1 VPSLVD
7 GNRNST
13 ADEGRDLI
21 ADERSGRKDA
31 AETKLNT
38 NQLSA
43 SVATVRELLDQQFP
57 HWADRPIT
65 KGPSAGAGNAL
76 FRLGDDLVVRLPLHP
91 GSAAAVDVE
100 LTWLPWLAPQ
110 LPLAV
115 PIPVAAGAPDEA
127 FPRPWAVFRWL
138 RGTSLDTCTNF
149 DRVDV
154 AVRLGEFVAA
164 LRSIE
169 VAGAPASLRPHP
181 LQGDDSE
188 VHSDIR
194 ALSAEGVVDEALAT
208 AVWDSA
214 LAAPLY
220 HLPTFIHGDLFPM
233 NLLADR
239 GTLSA
244 VIDFDLMGAGDSAVD
259 MVPAWTLLT
268 AETRPL
274 FREASGVD
282 DDTWIRGRGW
292 ALKAALGA
300 VCRYGVGGH
309 PQAVIGQHSLSQII
323 AGRRQ
328 TS

>member
-1 VPSLVD
+1 M
-7 GNRNST
+7 
-13 ADEGRDLI
+13 

-31 AETKLNT
+31 GETTGNT
-38 NQLSA
+38 GRLSV

-57 HWADRPIT
+57 HWADRPLT
-65 KGPSAGAGNAL
+65 EGPSAGAGNAL

-115 PIPVAAGAPDEA
+115 PIPVAAGAPGEL

-138 RGTSLDTCTNF
+138 RGVGVDTCAGI
-149 DRVDV
+149 DLADV
-154 AVRLGEFVAA
+154 ATRLGRFVAA
-164 LRSIE
+164 LRDIE

-181 LQGDDSE
+181 LQGDGSE
-188 VHSDIR
+188 VRVDIR
-194 ALSAEGVVDEALAT
+194 ALSAEGLVDEAPAT

-214 LAAPLY
+214 LAAPPH
-220 HLPTFIHGDLFPM
+220 HLPAWIHGDLFPM
-233 NLLADR
+233 NLLVDR
-239 GTLSA
+239 GALAA

-292 ALKAALGA
+292 ALKAGLGA
-300 VCRYGVGGH
+300 VRRFGVGGH
-309 PQAVIGQHSLSQII
+309 PQAVVGQRSLSQII
-323 AGRRQ
+323 ADYRH

>member
-1 VPSLVD
+1 M
-7 GNRNST
+7 N
-13 ADEGRDLI
+13 A
-21 ADERSGRKDA
+21 
-31 AETKLNT
+31 
-38 NQLSA
+38 NQPNV
-43 SVATVRELLDQQFP
+43 SVATVRELLDRQFP
-57 HWADRPIT
+57 RWADRPIT
-65 KGPSAGAGNAL
+65 EGPSGGAGNAL

-100 LTWLPWLAPQ
+100 LTWLPWLASQ

-115 PIPVAAGAPDEA
+115 PIPVAAGAPDDV
-127 FPRPWAVFRWL
+127 FPRQWAVFRWL
-138 RGTSLDTCTNF
+138 RGVGLDTYH
-149 DRVDV
+149 DVDLVDV
-154 AVRLGEFVAA
+154 AVRLGRFVAA

-169 VAGAPASLRPHP
+169 VTGAPASLRPHP
-181 LQGDDSE
+181 LQGDGSE

-194 ALSAEGVVDEALAT
+194 ALGAEGIVDEALAT

-214 LAAPLY
+214 RAAPSF
-220 HLPTFIHGDLFPM
+220 HLPVWIHGDLFPM
-233 NLLADR
+233 NLLTEQGA
-239 GTLSA
+239 LSA

-292 ALKAALGA
+292 ALKAGLGA
-300 VCRYGVGGH
+300 VRRYGVGGH
-309 PQAVIGQHSLSQII
+309 PQAAVGRYALSQTI
-323 AGRRQ
+323 ADYGQ

>member
-1 VPSLVD
+1 M
-7 GNRNST
+7 
-13 ADEGRDLI
+13 I
-21 ADERSGRKDA
+21 ADDRSGRKDA
-31 AETKLNT
+31 AETKVNA
-38 NQLSA
+38 NPLSV

-65 KGPSAGAGNAL
+65 EGPSAGAGNAL
-76 FRLGDDLVVRLPLHP
+76 FRLGDDLVVRLPLHR
-91 GSAAAVDVE
+91 GSAAAVDME

-115 PIPVAAGAPDEA
+115 PVPVAAGAPDEI

-138 RGTSLDTCTNF
+138 RGVGLDTYAGL
-149 DRVDV
+149 DLVDV
-154 AVRLGEFVAA
+154 AVRLGQFVAA
-164 LRSIE
+164 LRNIE
-169 VAGAPASLRPHP
+169 ITGAPASLRPHP
-181 LQGDDSE
+181 LQGDGIE
-188 VHSDIR
+188 VRSDIR
-194 ALSAEGVVDEALAT
+194 VLSAEGMVDERLAT

-214 LAAPLY
+214 LAAPSSRLDAW
-220 HLPTFIHGDLFPM
+220 IHGDLFPM

-259 MVPAWTLLT
+259 MVPAWTLLN

-292 ALKAALGA
+292 ALKAGLGA
-300 VCRYGVGGH
+300 VRRFGAGDH
-309 PQAVIGQHSLSQII
+309 PQAATGRYSLSQAI
-323 AGRRQ
+323 ADYRQ
-328 TS
+328 SY

>member
-1 VPSLVD
+1 LI
-7 GNRNST
+7 

-31 AETKLNT
+31 AETKMNA
-38 NQLSA
+38 NQLSV

-65 KGPSAGAGNAL
+65 EGPSAGAGNAL
-76 FRLGDDLVVRLPLHP
+76 FRLGDDLVVRLPLHL
-91 GSAAAVDVE
+91 GSAAAVDME
-100 LTWLPWLAPQ
+100 LTWLPWLASQ

-115 PIPVAAGAPDEA
+115 PIPVAAGAPDEV

-138 RGTSLDTCTNF
+138 RGVGLDTYANV
-149 DRVDV
+149 DLADV
-154 AVRLGEFVAA
+154 AVRLAQFVAA
-164 LRSIE
+164 LRNIE
-169 VAGAPASLRPHP
+169 VTGAPASLRPHP
-181 LQGDDSE
+181 LQGDGSE
-188 VHSDIR
+188 VRSDIR
-194 ALSAEGVVDEALAT
+194 ALSAEGLVDEALAT

-214 LAAPLY
+214 LAAPSY
-220 HLPTFIHGDLFPM
+220 HLPGWIHGDLFPM

-292 ALKAALGA
+292 ALKAGLGA
-300 VCRYGVGGH
+300 VRRYGAGGH
-309 PQAVIGQHSLSQII
+309 PQATIGQYSLSQTI
-323 AGRRQ
+323 ADYRQ